1 MSTPLEADSIGMY
14 VPTMDELK
22 DHEFKSLLLYTFKDI
37 TFTDQFLMSTS
48 GRSTVGQAVAPETR
62 HLRFKSSHQHYF
74 IYCLLCCKDENKE
87 KEAVNNLIFKEKF
100 H

>member
-48 GRSTVGQAVAPETR
+48 
-62 HLRFKSSHQHYF
+62 
-74 IYCLLCCKDENKE
+74 
-87 KEAVNNLIFKEKF
+87 
-100 H
+100 